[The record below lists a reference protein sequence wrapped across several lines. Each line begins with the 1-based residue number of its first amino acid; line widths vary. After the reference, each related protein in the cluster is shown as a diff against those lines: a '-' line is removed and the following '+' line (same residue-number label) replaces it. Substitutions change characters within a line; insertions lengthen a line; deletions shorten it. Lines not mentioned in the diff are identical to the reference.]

1 MTKSVWALEKEIVEH
16 MCEIQ
21 EQDPMGWLMGRVCN
35 ITAGGCDQNIGN
47 IVGYLACQKESDT

>member
-21 EQDPMGWLMGRVCN
+21 DQDPMGWLMGRVCN

-47 IVGYLACQKESDT
+47 IVGYLAC